1 MPGSSKSFL
10 FPDVNVWIA
19 LTYSGHT
26 HHSVAVT
33 WFAALDTN
41 ARLCFCRFTQISF
54 LRLLTTEAAMGR
66 GDVLSQTEAWQA
78 YDQWLAD
85 HRVCFI
91 SEPAGLETTFRSLTA
106 HSAPAPKQWADA
118 YLAAFA
124 ADADLTIVTFDK
136 AFRGKTKSLELLSP

>member
-19 LTYSGHT
+19 LTYAGHT
-26 HHSVAVT
+26 RHQAAVS
-33 WFAALDTN
+33 WFSTIDSE

-66 GDVLSQTEAWQA
+66 GDVLGQADAWKA

-85 HRVCFI
+85 DRV
-91 SEPAGLETTFRSLTA
+91 SLLAEPSGLDREFRLLTKQD
-106 HSAPAPKQWADA
+106 APAPKQWADA
-118 YLAAFA
+118 YLSAFA
-124 ADADLTIVTFDK
+124 SVAGLTLVTFDQG
-136 AFRGKTKSLELLSP
+136 FRGKAKNIQLLPT